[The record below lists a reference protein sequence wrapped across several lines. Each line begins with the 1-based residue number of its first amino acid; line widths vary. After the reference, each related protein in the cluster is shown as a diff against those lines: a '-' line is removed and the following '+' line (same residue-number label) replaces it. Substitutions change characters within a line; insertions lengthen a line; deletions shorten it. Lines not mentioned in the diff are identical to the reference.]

1 MARKTLNHEI
11 AFNEIPCSLYGLSTR
26 GWMDLEWFSKWFT
39 DCFLSYAPATRPVL
53 LQMDGHKS
61 HYCPDMIKLAAR
73 KGVILFALPPHTT
86 HLCQPLDKVP
96 FAPLKIEWRKAV
108 HKFLTSNKGREVTVY
123 DFNTVFSEAW
133 YGAMTAA
140 NVIAGFRCAGVFPF
154 NRNAVKVRTRNLIL
168 ILLLKTLRL
177 TTFPF
182 SALADQGPIVYL
194 MTLLNKLSED
204 IDSPL
209 RSTGIRRSVS
219 EGTLNQCPTLSA
231 IRPKSLREFLKTP
244 LAPKRSRGRG
254 PTYFS

>member
-53 LQMDGHKS
+53 LLMDGHKS

-86 HLCQPLDKVP
+86 HLCQPLDKGP

-133 YGAMTAA
+133 YGPMTAA

-154 NRNAVKVRTRNLIL
+154 NRNAVKVRTENFQKFGPDSRVKDFKINYIPLFSPSRPRPYRIL
-168 ILLLKTLRL
+168 DD
-177 TTFPF
+177 TFE
-182 SALADQGPIVYL
+182 SSGESDVE
-194 MTLLNKLSED
+194 LSD

-219 EGTLNQCPTLSA
+219 EGTLNQLQRVSGSC
-231 IRPKSLREFLKTP
+231 
-244 LAPKRSRGRG
+244 
-254 PTYFS
+254 